1 MNEALRAPSPPPKRH
16 TPGHCSFTGENKR
29 IIFLHT
35 FLKAFWLLSRSDTT
49 LLHPAAECWS
59 CAPASFKSHVLQPA
73 KRLCRDFSHY
83 MVLRLRH
90 TWKCICTYDWTSAQD
105 DLLLPLLGE
114 GLLSLTFGGRR
125 ADVYPHTRFFDRN
138 AEPSRIRGY
147 RNSGSLMEF
156 LLQLG
161 TRW

>member
-105 DLLLPLLGE
+105 DLLLPLWAKVYSRSHLVDDVLMCTLTRDFLIGMQ
-114 GLLSLTFGGRR
+114 SLPALEATG
-125 ADVYPHTRFFDRN
+125 
-138 AEPSRIRGY
+138 IRVV
-147 RNSGSLMEF
+147 
-156 LLQLG
+156 
-161 TRW
+161 